1 MKKTYLIVK
10 SITDKILS
18 IIAIILLFIPSIIIA
33 ILIKISSKGK
43 IIYKHKRM
51 GKNNKTIYV
60 YKFRTMVENAEQ
72 LKDNFTEEQK
82 KEYKENYRLKQDP
95 RITKLGKIL
104 RSLCID
110 EIPQFINVLKGELS
124 IVGPRPITKE
134 ELNKYEKNEKEIL
147 LNTKPGITGYWQIN
161 RQENTTYKERIEMEL
176 YYAKNKNILLDI
188 KIMADTIKLIFK
200 KCFNMPKKTKKISNQ

>member
-1 MKKTYLIVK
+1 MKKTYSIVK
-10 SITDKILS
+10 SIIDKILS

-72 LKDNFTEEQK
+72 LKDKFTEEQK

-104 RSLCID
+104 RNLCID

-124 IVGPRPITKE
+124 IVGPRP
-134 ELNKYEKNEKEIL
+134 L
-147 LNTKPGITGYWQIN
+147 
-161 RQENTTYKERIEMEL
+161 
-176 YYAKNKNILLDI
+176 
-188 KIMADTIKLIFK
+188 F
-200 KCFNMPKKTKKISNQ
+200 